1 MEIYLL
7 SAVCAVLAI
16 IIALVF
22 IKDGETN
29 RKFARFERTIEG
41 LMQENFSLK
50 KQLSALSSDKQDNAA
65 NDTDALKEELKTKL
79 EADLN
84 EKITPIVKAIKNIER
99 IIDEFASEHKNRIDA
114 LEERTRAIGKITP
127 NADGEN
133 DQIIRMFN
141 SGKSVEQI
149 AKDMRLGV
157 GKVELALKMRN
168 LV

>member
-65 NDTDALKEELKTKL
+65 NDTDALKEELKAKL

-99 IIDEFASEHKNRIDA
+99 II
-114 LEERTRAIGKITP
+114 
-127 NADGEN
+127 DGEN

-157 GKVELALKMRN
+157 GKVELALKMHS

>member
-29 RKFARFERTIEG
+29 RKFTRFERTIEG

-50 KQLSALSSDKQDNAA
+50 KQLSALSSDKQDNVA
-65 NDTDALKEELKTKL
+65 NDTDALKEELKAKL

-114 LEERTRAIGKITP
+114 LEERTRAIGK
-127 NADGEN
+127 N